1 MIPKELYPTP
11 NEIAC
16 KMVALVDLNRVRTIL
31 EPSAGYGNLATAVVR
46 AYDIHHYRG
55 FSERECDP
63 FLSDVIDLVEI
74 DEKCRAYLKSKNANV
89 VAKDFL
95 KLQTFKRYDLIIM
108 NPPFSDGVKHLLKA
122 IEMQKYGGQIV
133 CLLNSETIG
142 NPYTLERKTLIEK
155 IEQYNGKVYDYGA
168 CFANSERPTD
178 VNVSCVYIDIPKGAQ
193 SDILDGLEKA
203 NEVEHQEPSESR
215 QLSSELDEYMR
226 AVVGQYRRECEAGLK
241 LINEFFAI
249 SQKSLTSFTDK
260 FKQPILELKVYG
272 KSDGDIENR
281 YLERVRHKYWEAFFA
296 RPEICRKMTGEMQ
309 SEFYSRLDEL
319 KKIEFNLDNIY
330 ELQIRM
336 TKDTIGSIENA
347 IMDLFHEFALEHS
360 WYPECANNI
369 HHYYNGWATNKC
381 GVINKKVIIPL
392 SGFRDSYSGHGTKIL
407 SLDYTPTR
415 KIADIEKVFSYLDTG
430 ITDCWETVENVMA
443 KAQNEGQAQNIEFKY
458 FTVTFYKKGTAHI
471 VFKDMELLKRFNI
484 FAGQHEGGLPPSYGK
499 KAYSDMTKQ
508 EQAIIDEFQGE
519 ADYNEVYKNSEKYL
533 VTAESL
539 ALETQENSSRN
550 W

>member
-11 NEIAC
+11 DAVAC
-16 KMVALVDLNRVRTIL
+16 KMVALVDLNKVETIL
-31 EPSAGYGNLATAVVR
+31 EPSAGYGNLAAAAAR

-55 FSERECDP
+55 FSERESDP
-63 FLSDVIDLVEI
+63 FHSEVIDLVEI

-89 VAKDFL
+89 IAEDFL

-133 CLLNSETIG
+133 CLLNSETIN
-142 NPYTLERKTLIEK
+142 NPYTLERKVLAEK
-155 IEQYNGKVYDYGA
+155 IKQYDGKVYDYGA

-178 VNVSCVYIDIPKGAQ
+178 VNVCCVYIDIPKGAQ

-203 NEVEHQEPSESR
+203 NEVDDQEPDER
-215 QLSSELDEYMR
+215 QQLSSELDEYMR
-226 AVVGQYRRECEAGLK
+226 AIVGQYRRECEAGLK
-241 LINEFFAI
+241 LINEFHAV
-249 SQKSLTSFTDK
+249 SRTSLTSFTDK
-260 FKQPILELKVYG
+260 HKQPILELKVYG
-272 KSDGDIENR
+272 KGNGNIENR
-281 YLERVRHKYWEAFFA
+281 YLESVRYKYWEAFFA

-309 SEFYSRLDEL
+309 SEFYSRLGEL

-347 IMDLFHEFALEHS
+347 IMELFHEFAREHS
-360 WYPECANNI
+360 WYAECANNI

-392 SGFRDSYSGHGTKIL
+392 SGFRDSYSGHGKIL

-430 ITDCWETVENVMA
+430 IADCWETVENVMA
-443 KAQNEGQAQNIEFKY
+443 KAQNEGQSQNIKFKY
-458 FTVTFYKKGTAHI
+458 FTVTFYKKGTTHI

-484 FAGQHEGGLPPSYGK
+484 FAGQREGGLPPSYGK
-499 KAYSDMTKQ
+499 KAYSDMTEREK
-508 EQAIIDEFQGE
+508 AIIDEFQGE
-519 ADYNEVYKNSEKYL
+519 ADYNEVYKNADNYIITSEKL
-533 VTAESL
+533 L
-539 ALETQENSSRN
+539 ALGTNENFVEA
-550 W
+550 